1 MTPDLVVG
9 IWVGNDDDSPMNR
22 MFGGEMPAGIFHDF
36 IQRAS
41 EKLAKGK
48 PRPSAERAEP
58 PRAPAPAPTVEP
70 AAAGEV
76 RGVPEVID
84 TGTLNL
90 RGRVVRLLGV
100 VGERGHLARQLASYL
115 RRREVVCSG
124 LSDGATARCR
134 IEGDDLA
141 GLILAA
147 GGARATE
154 DAPPDLLGA
163 EEQARAERV
172 GLWGR

>member
-1 MTPDLVVG
+1 M
-9 IWVGNDDDSPMNR
+9 SR

-36 IQRAS
+36 VQRAS
-41 EKLAKGK
+41 AQLAKGR

-58 PRAPAPAPTVEP
+58 AP
-70 AAAGEV
+70 AAASAPPSTPVASAEI

-84 TGTLNL
+84 TGTLSL
-90 RGRVVRLLGV
+90 RGRTVRLLGV
-100 VGERGHLARQLASYL
+100 VGERGHLARQLANYL
-115 RRREVVCSG
+115 RRREVVCTV
-124 LSDGATARCR
+124 SDGATGRCR

-141 GLILAA
+141 ALILTA
-147 GGARATE
+147 GGARAAE